1 MKQAFPVL
9 CRILTE
15 LNLLHTQVGVVVLSA
30 GVGNDIV
37 GWILLALC
45 VALVNAGS
53 GITALYVLLVALG
66 YVLFLVY
73 ALRPA
78 FMWLLRR
85 TSSLQNGPTQSI
97 VALTVLMVFTSAFF
111 TSSIGV
117 HPIFGA
123 FLIGVICPHDGGFA
137 IKLTEKIED
146 LVAVF
151 FLPLYFALS
160 GLSTNLGLLNDGITW
175 AYVIGVI
182 AVAFV
187 GKIVGGTLAAR
198 SCKLV
203 WRESFTIG
211 AMMSCKGLVELI
223 VLNIGLQAKIL
234 SQRTF
239 TIFVVMALVTTF
251 VTTPLV
257 SALFPPWYQKKL
269 AAWKRGE
276 IDWDG
281 NHLSQDGDSSDASP
295 PNALEKTSRDIRKL
309 LVCLRLDSLPSLFT
323 FVSLLSGDGQS
334 ISSKPRSHP
343 SKNGKSVPTA
353 EEPGFLDIHK
363 QRPLEIHGLR
373 MLELTERLSSVM
385 KESEVDELSS
395 RDPVVNAFYTFSQ
408 LNNVAVSG
416 EVQLVPSGSYAD
428 LLNERASQR
437 ASDMI
442 LLPWSETGSISE
454 MNALGFAETPQNA
467 FGNDSYNYIVA
478 KFLDNAPCTTA
489 VFVNNGFGTLPQ
501 SEEPKPGI
509 SRVLTGQ
516 SHRSEY
522 MTTPIADRSHHIFFP
537 FTGGVDDHVALRFVL
552 QLAKSPNVTATILL
566 VNNTAGEE
574 HTPKVSSTEPTTTAQ
589 SKTPTTT
596 ITPTTVGGTVSEAD
610 RTFFSTMRDSLP
622 NDSIRERVLFE
633 AIETTCPLSD
643 IPARAGAEV
652 GLSPRNGGDLVVVG
666 RGMKE
671 GIDGSAEGKRTL
683 GEWADAMLGAGVR
696 GSVVVVQ
703 ARREVN

>member
-1 MKQAFPVL
+1 M
-9 CRILTE
+9 
-15 LNLLHTQVGVVVLSA
+15 LSA

-53 GITALYVLLVALG
+53 GITALYVLLVAVG

-73 ALRPA
+73 AIRPA
-78 FMWLLRR
+78 FVGLLRR
-85 TSSLQNGPTQSI
+85 TGSLQNGPTQSI
-97 VALTVLMVFTSAFF
+97 VALTVLMVFTSALF
-111 TSSIGV
+111 TSIIGV

-123 FLIGVICPHDGGFA
+123 FLVGIICPHDGGFA

-182 AVAFV
+182 AVAFI

-211 AMMSCKGLVELI
+211 ALMSCKGLVELI

-281 NHLSQDGDSSDASP
+281 DRLSPDGDFSDTASP
-295 PNALEKTSRDIRKL
+295 NAVEKTTGDIRKL

-323 FVSLLSGDGQS
+323 FVALLSGDSQMTS
-334 ISSKPRSHP
+334 PKPRIHP
-343 SKNGKSVPTA
+343 SKVGKSVA
-353 EEPGFLDIHK
+353 AADGQNLQDVRK

-385 KESEVDELSS
+385 KESEVEEWSS
-395 RDPVVNAFYTFSQ
+395 RDPVVNAFYAFSQ

-416 EVQLVPSGSYAD
+416 EVQLVPSSAYAD

-454 MNALGFAETPQNA
+454 TSALDFVETQQNA
-467 FGNDSYNYIVA
+467 FGNDSYNDLVA
-478 KFLDNAPCTTA
+478 KFLARAPCSTA
-489 VFVNNGFGTLPQ
+489 VFVNNGFGGLPR
-501 SEEPKPGI
+501 SEEPRHGI
-509 SRVLTGQ
+509 SRVMTGQ
-516 SHRSEY
+516 SHRSEHV
-522 MTTPIADRSHHIFFP
+522 THPIADRTHHIFYP
-537 FTGGVDDHVALRFVL
+537 FTGGPDGQVALRFVL

-566 VNNTAGEE
+566 VNNTTSE
-574 HTPKVSSTEPTTTAQ
+574 VSTQPTNQATVPN
-589 SKTPTTT
+589 TPT
-596 ITPTTVGGTVSEAD
+596 ITAAAGIAISEAD
-610 RTFFSTMRDSLP
+610 RTFFYTMRDSLL
-622 NDSIRERVLFE
+622 DAGSVHERVLFQTM
-633 AIETTCPLSD
+633 ETDLPLRD
-643 IPARAGAEV
+643 IPARASAEI
-652 GLSPRNGGDLVVVG
+652 GLSPRQGGDLVVVG
-666 RGMKE
+666 RGMR
-671 GIDGSAEGKRTL
+671 GASGDGSAEAGKGIL
-683 GEWADAMLGAGVR
+683 GPVADAVLAAGVQ

-703 ARREVN
+703 AAWDRAR

>member
-1 MKQAFPVL
+1 M
-9 CRILTE
+9 
-15 LNLLHTQVGVVVLSA
+15 VLSA

-53 GITALYVLLVALG
+53 GITALYVLLVAVG
-66 YVLFLVY
+66 YILFLVF
-73 ALRPA
+73 AVRPS
-78 FMWLLRR
+78 FIWLLKR
-85 TSSLQNGPTQSI
+85 TGSFQNGPSQSI

-111 TSSIGV
+111 TSIIGV

-175 AYVIGVI
+175 AYVVGVI
-182 AVAFV
+182 SVAFI
-187 GKIVGGTLAAR
+187 GKMIGGTLAAR

-211 AMMSCKGLVELI
+211 ALMSCKGLVELI

-257 SALFPPWYQKKL
+257 TALFPPWYQKKL

-281 NHLSQDGDSSDASP
+281 NRLLPDGDFADAAFPHS
-295 PNALEKTSRDIRKL
+295 AEKGSGDIQKL

-323 FVSLLSGDGQS
+323 FVSLLSGDSQNS
-334 ISSKPRSHP
+334 SSKPRIHP
-343 SKNGKSVPTA
+343 GKVGKSTTTA
-353 EEPGFLDIHK
+353 EHNTLPDIRK

-385 KESEVDELSS
+385 KESEVEEWSS
-395 RDPVVNAFYTFSQ
+395 RDLVVNAFYAFSQ
-408 LNNVAVSG
+408 LSNVAVSG
-416 EVQLVPSGSYAD
+416 EVQLVNPSAYAD

-437 ASDMI
+437 ASDLI
-442 LLPWSETGSISE
+442 LLPWSETGTISE
-454 MNALGFAETPQNA
+454 TSALDFVEVQQNA
-467 FGNDSYNYIVA
+467 FANDSYNELIA
-478 KFLDNAPCTTA
+478 KFLARAPCATA
-489 VFVNNGFGTLPQ
+489 VLVNNGFGTLPRD
-501 SEEPKPGI
+501 EERPHSRHGI
-509 SRVLTGQ
+509 SRVFTGQ
-516 SHRSEY
+516 SHRSEHV
-522 MTTPIADRSHHIFFP
+522 THPIADRSHHIFFP
-537 FTGGVDDHVALRFVL
+537 FTGGLDSQVALRFVL

-566 VNNTAGEE
+566 IDNT
-574 HTPKVSSTEPTTTAQ
+574 TTSTTTTTASAEIDHDDDKGQ
-589 SKTPTTT
+589 HDTNKPTNKATT
-596 ITPTTVGGTVSEAD
+596 STNNLPLLTEND
-610 RTFFSTMRDSLP
+610 RTFFYTMRDSLLP
-622 NDSIRERVLFE
+622 DSSIHDRILFDTLSITTMTNPLNDIL
-633 AIETTCPLSD
+633 T
-643 IPARAGAEV
+643 RASAEV
-652 GLSPRNGGDLVVVG
+652 SAGRGKAGDLVVVA
-666 RGMKE
+666 RGLR
-671 GIDGSAEGKRTL
+671 DGNNGSSSSEASGSSSGGLSPLGPLAEKVI
-683 GEWADAMLGAGVR
+683 GAAHVG
-696 GSVVVVQ
+696 GSVLVVQ
-703 ARREVN
+703 AGR

>member
-1 MKQAFPVL
+1 ML

-15 LNLLHTQVGVVVLSA
+15 LNLLQTQVGVVVLSA

-53 GITALYVLLVALG
+53 GITALYVLLVSVG
-66 YVLFLVY
+66 YILFLVY
-73 ALRPA
+73 VVRPS
-78 FMWLLRR
+78 FIWLLKR
-85 TSSLQNGPTQSI
+85 TGSLQNGPTQSI

-111 TSSIGV
+111 TSIIGV

-123 FLIGVICPHDGGFA
+123 FLVGVICPHDGGFA

-182 AVAFV
+182 AVAFI
-187 GKIVGGTLAAR
+187 GKMVGGTLAAR

-211 AMMSCKGLVELI
+211 ALMSCKGLVELI
-223 VLNIGLQAKIL
+223 VLNIGLQANIL

-281 NHLSQDGDSSDASP
+281 NHLSQDGGSSTDSP
-295 PNALEKTSRDIRKL
+295 NNALEKSSSDIRKI

-323 FVSLLSGDGQS
+323 FVSLLSGEQAAQF
-334 ISSKPRSHP
+334 KPKSHP
-343 SKNGKSVPTA
+343 SKNAKASTTA
-353 EEPGFLDIHK
+353 DAAFPDIHK
-363 QRPLEIHGLR
+363 QKHLEIHGLR

-385 KESEVDELSS
+385 KESEADEWSA
-395 RDPVVNAFYTFSQ
+395 RDPVVNAFYTFGQ

-416 EVQLVPSGSYAD
+416 EVQLVASGAYAD
-428 LLNERASQR
+428 MVNDRASQR
-437 ASDMI
+437 TSDMI
-442 LLPWSETGSISE
+442 LLPWSETGTVSE
-454 MNALGFAETPQNA
+454 MGVLGFAEPAQNA
-467 FGNDSYNYIVA
+467 FGNDSYNHLVA
-478 KFLDNAPCTTA
+478 KMLANAPCNTA
-489 VFVNNGFGTLPQ
+489 VFVNNGFGA
-501 SEEPKPGI
+501 SPKEDVQPG
-509 SRVLTGQ
+509 RMARALTGQ
-516 SHRSEY
+516 SMRSEH
-522 MTTPIADRSHHIFFP
+522 MTTPIVDRSHHIFFP
-537 FTGGVDDHVALRFVL
+537 FSGGVDDHVALRFVL
-552 QLAKSPNVTATILL
+552 RLAKSPNVTATILL
-566 VNNTAGEE
+566 VNNTSNE
-574 HTPKVSSTEPTTTAQ
+574 TPEIQRPASPISGKNSTVAIAPARE
-589 SKTPTTT
+589 
-596 ITPTTVGGTVSEAD
+596 TVSEQD
-610 RTFFSTMRDSLP
+610 RSFFYAMRDSLADDSVRDRVVF
-622 NDSIRERVLFE
+622 DSIDTPR
-633 AIETTCPLSD
+633 PLSD
-643 IPARAGAEV
+643 VPERARAEV
-652 GLSPRNGGDLVVVG
+652 GLTPTNAGDLVVVG
-666 RGMKE
+666 RGSR
-671 GIDGSAEGKRTL
+671 GIHPESEVRQTL
-683 GEWADAMLGAGVR
+683 GDWADAMISANVKASVIVIQAGGKGLR
-696 GSVVVVQ
+696 
-703 ARREVN
+703 A